1 MAVRS
6 ARMAEKWKGFE
17 RTKRLYPNLEF
28 IESTAV
34 NKRPEHLQWVGTVLP
49 IDHPWWN
56 THTPPVGWGCECSIR
71 VTDKPVTTAPGYE
84 EEVNP
89 VFANNPGKT
98 AEFINMKEHP
108 MVKGVCKNFGECK
121 ARLNLTDGLRPE
133 CQICVLA
140 KRYYRNSKK
149 YNREI
154 GAEFDN
160 GGKIYTSNL
169 VSKSSNDYKRV
180 YAAAEYFAKQGK
192 ETEILPKP
200 HKDNPLY
207 KEIFGDLIGT
217 KYKNKCPDFSVDGI
231 FYEHEGFITDNPKN
245 ALKKMLNRGLKQ
257 SSRIVIDDCEISERY
272 LKNNIRARIKEG
284 QDINEVWILQKNGEL
299 RLVYKKTEAQ

>member
-71 VTDKPVTTAPGYE
+71 NTDKPVTTAPGYE
-84 EEVNP
+84 EPVPP

-108 MVKGVCKNFGECK
+108 
-121 ARLNLTDGLRPE
+121 
-133 CQICVLA
+133 
-140 KRYYRNSKK
+140 YKK
-149 YNREI
+149 YCDERVHEEILTIAVKWVNGEMRMVNKKLLRQKEWGLKNIAGKYVDHKELNAQIKMTTTGIKEFLNQPHKHYEDKNKLIKKIDKILEKSTYMGWTDYKLKPGIIKNHIFEITLKGDKAWLIVRE
-154 GAEFDN
+154 
-160 GGKIYTSNL
+160 
-169 VSKSSNDYKRV
+169 SSN
-180 YAAAEYFAKQGK
+180 
-192 ETEILPKP
+192 
-200 HKDNPLY
+200 
-207 KEIFGDLIGT
+207 GDMNFYSISDSEKVLIG
-217 KYKNKCPDFSVDGI
+217 I
-231 FYEHEGFITDNPKN
+231 
-245 ALKKMLNRGLKQ
+245 KK
-257 SSRIVIDDCEISERY
+257 
-272 LKNNIRARIKEG
+272 
-284 QDINEVWILQKNGEL
+284 
-299 RLVYKKTEAQ
+299 